1 MVMMDSPITMS
12 ITSGAAFLL
21 GFLLLSHLRKV
32 NVAANSYL
40 GLFIITLGLAM
51 VEIPLFYKNFHLEH
65 PNWFEMIGLSRF
77 LTAPLLYISILYF
90 TSINKKFNKKMLW
103 HFLPFAIF
111 SLFRFP
117 FFITGKN
124 IEFNYETGTI
134 VFFVLRIALPLQA
147 LIYWILSFIKL
158 QKHLKKLHQISSS
171 TEKNDL
177 IWLKYF
183 LLILVLIMLVWFN
196 LIFFNLESL
205 IQFTPFTYLLSVFFL
220 AYFSLQQKEI
230 FDFSKSELNELSSI
244 QIYKNDS
251 PKRVSGNRLNELDQK
266 LRMLT
271 ESEKVYLENDLSLP
285 KLAKK
290 LEASCNETSFVINE
304 LYQDNFY
311 NFINRYRIEEAKKLL
326 LSDKYNQLNVLGI
339 AYESGFNSKT
349 TFNTTFK
356 KYTGMSPTEFVKT
369 NAILV
374 KKEA

>member
-1 MVMMDSPITMS
+1 MMDSPIIMS

-21 GFLLLSHLRKV
+21 GFLLLAHLRKV
-32 NVAANSYL
+32 NVIANSYL

-65 PNWFEMIGLSRF
+65 PNLFEMIGLSRF

-90 TSINKKFNKKMLW
+90 TSINKKSDNKILW

-111 SLFRFP
+111 LIFRLP

-124 IEFNYETGTI
+124 VEFSYETGRI
-134 VFFVLRIALPLQA
+134 VFFILRIVLPLQA

-158 QKHLKKLHQISSS
+158 QKHIKNLRQISSS

-183 LLILVLIMLVWFN
+183 LLILALIIVVWFN
-196 LIFFNLESL
+196 LVFFSLEYL
-205 IQFTPFTYLLSVFFL
+205 IQFTPFLYLLSVFFL

-244 QIYKNDS
+244 QIYKKDS
-251 PKRVSGNRLNELDQK
+251 PKRVSGNRLNELDEK
-266 LRMLT
+266 LRTLT

-285 KLAKK
+285 KLAKR
-290 LEASCNETSFVINE
+290 LEASCNQTSFVINE
-304 LYQDNFY
+304 LYEDNFY
-311 NFINRYRIEEAKKLL
+311 NFINKYRIEEAKRLL
-326 LSDKYNQLNVLGI
+326 LSEKYNQLNVLGI

-356 KYTGMSPTEFVKT
+356 KYTGMSPTEFVKA
-369 NAILV
+369 NAILI

>member
-1 MVMMDSPITMS
+1 MMDSPIIMS

-21 GFLLLSHLRKV
+21 GFLLLAHLRKV
-32 NVAANSYL
+32 NVVANSYL

-51 VEIPLFYKNFHLEH
+51 IEIPLFYKKFHLEH
-65 PNWFEMIGLSRF
+65 PNLFEMIGLSRF

-90 TSINKKFNKKMLW
+90 TSIDKKIEKKILC
-103 HFLPFAIF
+103 HFLPFLIF
-111 SLFRFP
+111 LAFRLP

-124 IEFNYETGTI
+124 IEFSYGTGQV

-147 LIYWILSFIKL
+147 ILYWILSFVKL
-158 QKHLKKLHQISSS
+158 QKHLTDLRQISSS
-171 TEKNDL
+171 TENNDL

-183 LLILVLIMLVWFN
+183 LLILMLIILIWFN
-196 LIFFNLESL
+196 LIFFNVEGLV
-205 IQFTPFTYLLSVFFL
+205 QFTPLIYLLSVFFL
-220 AYFSLQQKEI
+220 AYYSLQQREI
-230 FDFSKSELNELSSI
+230 FDFSKNELNELSSI
-244 QIYKNDS
+244 QIYKKES
-251 PKRVSGNRLNELDQK
+251 PKRVSGKRLKELDEK
-266 LRMLT
+266 LRIFT

-290 LEASCNETSFVINE
+290 LEASYNETSFVINE

-311 NFINRYRIEEAKKLL
+311 NFINKYRIEEAKRLL
-326 LSDKYNQLNVLGI
+326 LSDKYSQLNVLGI

-356 KYTGMSPTEFVKT
+356 KYTGMSPTEFVKA
-369 NAILV
+369 NAIL

>member
-220 AYFSLQQKEI
+220 AYFSLLQKEI

-244 QIYKNDS
+244 EICKKDS
-251 PKRVSGNRLNELDQK
+251 PKRVSGNRLNELDEK
-266 LRMLT
+266 LRRII

-285 KLAKK
+285 KLAKR
-290 LEASCNETSFVINE
+290 LEASSNETSFVINE

-311 NFINRYRIEEAKKLL
+311 NFINRYRIEEAKRLL

>member
-1 MVMMDSPITMS
+1 MMDSPIIMS

-21 GFLLLSHLRKV
+21 GFLLLAHLRKV
-32 NVAANSYL
+32 NVIANSYL

-51 VEIPLFYKNFHLEH
+51 LEIPLFYKNFHLEH
-65 PNWFEMIGLSRF
+65 PNLFEMIGLSRF

-90 TSINKKFNKKMLW
+90 TSINKKFNKKILW
-103 HFLPFAIF
+103 HFLTFAF
-111 SLFRFP
+111 FLLFRLL

-124 IEFNYETGTI
+124 IEFSYETGRI
-134 VFFVLRIALPLQA
+134 VFFILQITLPLQS
-147 LIYWILSFIKL
+147 LIYWVLSFIKL
-158 QKHLKKLHQISSS
+158 QKHIKNLCQISSS

-183 LLILVLIMLVWFN
+183 LLILALIIVVWFN
-196 LIFFNLESL
+196 LVFFSLEYL
-205 IQFTPFTYLLSVFFL
+205 IQFTPFIYLLSVFFL

-244 QIYKNDS
+244 QIYKKDS
-251 PKRVSGNRLNELDQK
+251 PKRVSGNRLNELDEK
-266 LRMLT
+266 LRTLT

-285 KLAKK
+285 KLAKR

-304 LYQDNFY
+304 LYEDNFY
-311 NFINRYRIEEAKKLL
+311 NFINKYRIEEAKKLL
-326 LSDKYNQLNVLGI
+326 LSEKYNQLNVLGI

-356 KYTGMSPTEFVKT
+356 KYTGMSPTEFVKA
-369 NAILV
+369 NAIMI